1 MTCPPVLPTIFPVMI
16 QQPHNTVLFNIAA
29 YTIMKLS
36 VAEGKRIYSYIEEI
50 MNGDG
55 LYEGASKETILEAYH
70 NQHNPFGNL
79 TWADLIAELQTEL
92 ESEPI
97 SSGPWAVQR

>member
-1 MTCPPVLPTIFPVMI
+1 MVFDVMKI
-16 QQPHNTVLFNIAA
+16 QQPHHTVLFNIAA
-29 YTIMKLS
+29 YTVMKLS

-70 NQHNPFGNL
+70 NQSNPCN
-79 TWADLIAELQTEL
+79 TWTWVDLIAECRAEMDDGTIEASDL
-92 ESEPI
+92 
-97 SSGPWAVQR
+97 VC

>member
-1 MTCPPVLPTIFPVMI
+1 MK
-16 QQPHNTVLFNIAA
+16 QYPHHTVLFNIAA
-29 YTIMKLS
+29 YTVMKLS

-70 NQHNPFGNL
+70 NQSNPCN
-79 TWADLIAELQTEL
+79 TWTWVDLIAELQTEL
-92 ESEPI
+92 DSEPI
-97 SSGPWAVQR
+97 SSGPWSVIEASDLVC